1 MKLITKQQRDETR
14 KYLFNKHIEAGFIHD
29 TYKGLEIFT
38 KEENGKY
45 YAHVYVGNST
55 KDLNKYYYSDL
66 ERLEAVINEFKRSY
80 DMREEWKANK
90 TKNDKLTAAE
100 AEKKAANGETVEV
113 STRKSTIL
121 LKKYIKEKYNIECN
135 IKSESFSGGDS
146 LYISYKF
153 GCDDENLIDIKTAL
167 CDSGFDGMQ
176 DLKYRI
182 DCSSIIIDGFKL
194 KTFNYVH
201 IKQEISEEFIKK
213 CALMLSDAKIF
224 DVPDLLPDFSNYHS
238 YFGESYGHANTW
250 SQLIYQK
257 FRKRNFVTQDESKIN
272 LISCHY
278 DETTNGEIYFN
289 YSVEGINGVFDTRQY
304 ILPET
309 KENAAEAKKQSDK
322 ANFEPVEVEE
332 GKINVIDYSEKAIAI
347 VGDTKPV
354 KDILKALGGR
364 FNFRLSCGAGWIF
377 PKSKQS
383 QIIEALKNEAERKK
397 QQAKNDIQKEIENTV
412 KFFAETDIELNGEV
426 SEETKQIAIIQKC
439 DINGVQEYDNLQ
451 DIEEA
456 ANEGKIIS
464 LYNLANVINKTNAA
478 I

>member
-14 KYLFNKHIEAGFIHD
+14 QYLFNKHIESGFMHE

-45 YAHVYVGNST
+45 YAHVYIGNST
-55 KDLNKYYYSDL
+55 KDINKYCYRDL

-100 AEKKAANGETVEV
+100 AEKKAANGETVEA

-135 IKSESFSGGDS
+135 VKSESFSVGNS
-146 LYISYKF
+146 LDITYKL
-153 GCDDENLIDIKTAL
+153 GCDKENLVDIKTAL

-176 DLKYRI
+176 DLKYSI
-182 DCSSIIIDGFKL
+182 DCSSMIINGFKL
-194 KTFNYVH
+194 ATFNYVH

-224 DVPDLLPDFSNYHS
+224 DVPDLLPDFSNY
-238 YFGESYGHANTW
+238 NTSFTEIYRRAW
-250 SQLIYQK
+250 TWAQLIYQS

-278 DETTNGEIYFN
+278 DETTNGEIYFK
-289 YSVEGINGVFDTRQY
+289 YSVDGLYGVFETNKY

-309 KENAAEAKKQSDK
+309 KENAAEAKKQSDN
-322 ANFEPVEVEE
+322 ANFEPLEVEE

-347 VGDTKPV
+347 VGDTKPL

-364 FNFRLSCGAGWIF
+364 FNFRLTCGAGWIF
-377 PKSKQS
+377 PKNKQP

-397 QQAKNDIQKEIENTV
+397 QQAKNDIHKEIQKTV
-412 KFFAETDIELNGEV
+412 NFFAETDVKLYGEV
-426 SEETKQIAIIQKC
+426 SEETKQMQQLSKVFCCIGGESESK
-439 DINGVQEYDNLQ
+439 
-451 DIEEA
+451 
-456 ANEGKIIS
+456 
-464 LYNLANVINKTNAA
+464 
-478 I
+478 